1 MIHGPLGF
9 CSLHPISFFDWALL
23 RCGLS
28 PFHLAHIPFYPTS
41 IGWLTLLPCTT
52 LLLVEMSLILLRFSY
67 FWAYK
72 LKHLPCQFLISFLLS
87 GFTSQHS
94 RWASPFCA
102 LGILG
107 PFHSLCILGPFHS
120 SLPLS
125 LSWVFAK
132 PFGLPWPNYH
142 ILAF

>member
-1 MIHGPLGF
+1 MWAF
-9 CSLHPISFFDWALL
+9 SLS
-23 RCGLS
+23 LS
-28 PFHLAHIPFYPTS
+28 PYPLLSYVHRLADAPAMHYIAP
-41 IGWLTLLPCTT
+41 
-52 LLLVEMSLILLRFSY
+52 VEMSLILLRFSY

-107 PFHSLCILGPFHS
+107 PFHFLCILGPFHS

-132 PFGLPWPNYH
+132 PFGLSRPNYH
-142 ILAF
+142 VLAF